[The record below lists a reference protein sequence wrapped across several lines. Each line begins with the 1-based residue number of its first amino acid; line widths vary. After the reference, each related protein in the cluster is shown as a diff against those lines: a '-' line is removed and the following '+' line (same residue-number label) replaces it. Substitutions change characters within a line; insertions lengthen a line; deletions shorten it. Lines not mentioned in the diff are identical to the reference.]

1 MPRTGEVKKIILK
14 IHPKEV
20 TALNVLKE
28 NKMKNT
34 LSDFF
39 SGIKGTLL
47 SLLIGAILYIG
58 FLLLR
63 GSETSASFAGK
74 GGAASLAVRHITTP
88 IRRMMGWLCDFLP
101 FSVMET
107 LILLAAFLA
116 VIILIRSIF
125 LLIRRHGKTEKAIV
139 LTRTIGFFLA
149 AALLIWDG
157 YCWLWG
163 LDYYKPGFSEL
174 SGLSD
179 RPVSAEELSAATA
192 HYAAEANR
200 LSLLVSRD
208 ENGLFNESLTDI
220 LEQSD
225 EIYAGLADVY
235 PFLNAPHRTPKA
247 MRFSGLM
254 SRIGY
259 TGVYFPFT
267 SETNI
272 NIDAPLAL
280 IPSTIAHELAH
291 QRGIAPEQDANFVA
305 VRACMTSGKN
315 AYAYSGALLAY
326 IHLGNALYEAD
337 RAAWE
342 TVYNS
347 LSAEV
352 KADLAENNRYWEA
365 FRGTGQETADK
376 IYEAFLS
383 SYGQTFG
390 TKSYGAC
397 VDLLT
402 VDYLNQAQEKASAFL
417 SEVDGIS

>member
-1 MPRTGEVKKIILK
+1 MPRTGGVKKIILK
-14 IHPKEV
+14 IPPKEV
-20 TALNVLKE
+20 TALNALKE

-39 SGIKGTLL
+39 SQIKGTLL

-63 GSETSASFAGK
+63 GSETSTFFAGK
-74 GGAASLAVRHITTP
+74 GGLADLAGKGGLVDLAVRHITTP

-101 FSVMET
+101 FSIMET

-247 MRFSGLM
+247 MRF
-254 SRIGY
+254 
-259 TGVYFPFT
+259 
-267 SETNI
+267 
-272 NIDAPLAL
+272 
-280 IPSTIAHELAH
+280 
-291 QRGIAPEQDANFVA
+291 
-305 VRACMTSGKN
+305 
-315 AYAYSGALLAY
+315 
-326 IHLGNALYEAD
+326 
-337 RAAWE
+337 
-342 TVYNS
+342 
-347 LSAEV
+347 
-352 KADLAENNRYWEA
+352 
-365 FRGTGQETADK
+365 
-376 IYEAFLS
+376 
-383 SYGQTFG
+383 
-390 TKSYGAC
+390 
-397 VDLLT
+397 
-402 VDYLNQAQEKASAFL
+402 
-417 SEVDGIS
+417 